1 MLRCPEPHGEAF
13 LVMSTGEMLGRMVR
27 SGILGCP
34 ICRREFPGVK
44 GIVDFSGKG
53 KGETGNVGDT
63 QPTFPVSR
71 FPFPAVDPET
81 LQALLDLSG
90 PGGYVVLVGSAA
102 RHAVGLAGLMG
113 GIHFVGIN
121 APSDVAELP
130 VLSLLVCDKLIP
142 LRRAMARGV
151 VVGLDRVAPPWIDEA
166 LRVLLR
172 GRRLVIEDERAT
184 PGAGLKQLAVGEGL
198 WVGGETSSPLQRRR
212 RGVRSRAHGSRL
224 SKFGTTSMMGN
235 LR

>member
-34 ICRREFPGVK
+34 ICRREFPIVK

-71 FPFPAVDPET
+71 FPFPAVDPQT
-81 LQALLDLSG
+81 LQALLDLGG

-113 GIHFVGIN
+113 GIHFIGIN
-121 APSDVAELP
+121 APPDLEELP
-130 VLSLLVCDKLIP
+130 VLSLLVCRGMIP
-142 LRRAMARGV
+142 LRQTVARGV
-151 VVGLDRVAPPWIDEA
+151 VVGSDRLGSDWLSEA
-166 LRVLLR
+166 RRIVLP
-172 GRRLVIEDERAT
+172 GRRVVVEGEDV
-184 PGAGLKQLAVGEGL
+184 PVPVGLTRLAVGEGL
-198 WVGGETSSPLQRRR
+198 FVGERR
-212 RGVRSRAHGSRL
+212 
-224 SKFGTTSMMGN
+224 
-235 LR
+235 